1 MSWIT
6 AAILATVLFTLCVI
20 FDKFFGSKKIK
31 SVYSFAVLLN
41 IIYFPFTFIT
51 AYIMRDTFKM
61 SLGVLY
67 SFLAGAAWFTMW
79 IFYWKALQKGEPSR
93 VAAVF
98 FTTPI
103 FSALLG
109 LLFLNEGLSLF
120 KWTGIVTI
128 VLGAVLSSL
137 GGESHKRDTKIAYLF
152 ALIAAVCA
160 AVGNAL
166 SKYAMVDLPP
176 LSVNSIAYFT
186 TIPFYLFLLRNT
198 AVRHEVVSTLKQF
211 RMIAQFGLRGLLG
224 YGAIMLNMTAMGLGT
239 VSLVVA
245 IGGSQPILILLIS
258 LLLSLLF
265 PHVIHEELGKKTLL
279 PKLAALVLTVAGV
292 VMISI

>member
-6 AAILATVLFTLCVI
+6 AAILATILFTLCVI

-31 SVYSFAVLLN
+31 SVYSFAILLN

-51 AYIMRDTFKM
+51 AYIMRDTFKL

-67 SFLAGAAWFTMW
+67 SFLAGASWFTMW

-98 FTTPI
+98 FTSPI

-109 LLFLNEGLSLF
+109 LIFLNEGLSLF
-120 KWTGIVTI
+120 KWAGIVTI

-137 GGESHKRDTKIAYLF
+137 GGESHKRDTKVAYLF
-152 ALIAAVCA
+152 ALIAAVFA
-160 AVGNAL
+160 AIGNAL
-166 SKYAMVDLPP
+166 SKFAMADLPP
-176 LSVNSIAYFT
+176 LMVNCVAYFT
-186 TIPFYLFLLRNT
+186 TIPFYIFLLKDRL
-198 AVRHEVVSTLKQF
+198 VSTEVKNSLKNVRMLGQF
-211 RMIAQFGLRGLLG
+211 IFRGILG

-258 LLLSLLF
+258 LLLSVLF
-265 PHVIHEELGKKTLL
+265 PHMIHEELGKKTLL

-292 VMISI
+292 VMISV